1 MKNIDTDIIYKKLV
15 ENMNE
20 AVWVWDEEEKTVYA
34 NPKFCNLLGYTLK
47 EIIGKE
53 SYIFW
58 DDESKTKVH
67 EENTKKRKKWEN
79 SSYEWNLVTK
89 SGKKIPVLL
98 SGTPL
103 PDGWTIGI
111 MTDLSQIKEK
121 ESVYKKLVEN
131 MNESVWMGDKNEK
144 TVYAN
149 PKFCNLV
156 WYELSEMIGKE
167 SYIFWDTE
175 SAKKVRHE
183 NTHKR
188 KKWESSSYE
197 WNLLT
202 KAGKIIPVIT
212 NGTPLPDG
220 STIGIMTDVREI
232 KEKEENERILVNAVK
247 FSTDAIIMFSK
258 NGAIYS
264 WNNGS
269 QMMFWYKQDQI
280 LWKSIY
286 TLFSEEDC
294 AQMFSSDVKTHKY
307 EFNGSHKNGT
317 KLSLALTVTVI
328 SQKNNHSE
336 KSYLLICRDI
346 TNQRKIEE
354 EMEVKY
360 QKIREVYEKIWVI
373 KRQSDYIFD
382 LLDMY
387 ENYSH
392 DIKSVGDFIVTSI
405 IMLTQ
410 VDACLLR
417 LYDKEKDT
425 LKMISS
431 FWLWDNWEGKKMIKY
446 KNSLAEKAFK
456 NKKPYKILELS
467 REPLY
472 QSSSLARQNNLSSM
486 LLIPLKS
493 KGKFLW
499 TLSLYTRPDKKLEI
513 FENEFIE
520 DYARV
525 IQVVVEAMS
534 HQ

>member
-1 MKNIDTDIIYKKLV
+1 MKSLNTDAVYKKLIENMNEAVWVWDEQERTVYANPKFCSLLGYTLEEIIWEESYIFWDEESKKRVQEENTKKRKKWESSSYEWNLLTKSWEKIPVLLSGTPLPDGGTIGIMTDLSQLKEKESIYKKLV

-20 AVWVWDEEEKTVYA
+20 AVW
-34 NPKFCNLLGYTLK
+34 
-47 EIIGKE
+47 
-53 SYIFW
+53 
-58 DDESKTKVH
+58 
-67 EENTKKRKKWEN
+67 
-79 SSYEWNLVTK
+79 
-89 SGKKIPVLL
+89 
-98 SGTPL
+98 
-103 PDGWTIGI
+103 
-111 MTDLSQIKEK
+111 
-121 ESVYKKLVEN
+121 
-131 MNESVWMGDKNEK
+131 MGDKNEK
-144 TVYAN
+144 TIYAN
-149 PKFCNLV
+149 PKFCDLV
-156 WYELSEMIGKE
+156 WYELWEIIGEE
-167 SYIFWDTE
+167 SYMFWDEE
-175 SAKKVRHE
+175 SKGKVRHE
-183 NTHKR
+183 NTYKR
-188 KKWESSSYE
+188 TKWESSSYE

-202 KAGKIIPVIT
+202 KAGKIIPVIA
-212 NGTPLPDG
+212 NGTSLSDG
-220 STIGIMTDVREI
+220 GTIGIMTDVRQI

-280 LWKSIY
+280 LWKSIH

-294 AQMFSSDVKTHKY
+294 EQMFSSDVKTNKY
-307 EFNGSHKNGT
+307 ELNGRHKNGT
-317 KLSLALTVTVI
+317 QLSLALTVTVI
-328 SQKNNHSE
+328 TQKKKSE
-336 KSYLLICRDI
+336 ERSYLLICRDI

-354 EMEVKY
+354 EMEIKY
-360 QKIREVYEKIWVI
+360 RKIREVYERIGVI

-392 DIKSVGDFIVTSI
+392 DMKSVGDFIVTSI

-417 LYDKEKDT
+417 LYDKEKDS
-425 LKMISS
+425 LKMISN
-431 FWLWDNWEGKKMIKY
+431 FWLWDNWEWKKIIKY
-446 KNSLAEKAFK
+446 KNSIAEKAFK

-472 QSSSLARQNNLSSM
+472 QSNSLARQNNLSSM

-520 DYARV
+520 EYARV
-525 IQVVVEAMS
+525 IEVVIEAML
-534 HQ
+534 